1 MPVRAVAA
9 TAAARHRRAGIEL
22 AAAGDNDAPTP
33 AAMSDLP
40 LPMPPAAAF
49 FGLDLQ
55 ALAPPQRDAL
65 RHADADFRA
74 VAAGR
79 VPLHAR
85 IDPEAPLPADC
96 GTRYYRGQGYRLTV
110 LRRLS
115 SIGAQTAIAY
125 GPILQLDEALF
136 AAAALP
142 AISDV
147 RLYTPAALGQLS
159 GAAAQA

>member
-1 MPVRAVAA
+1 
-9 TAAARHRRAGIEL
+9 
-22 AAAGDNDAPTP
+22 
-33 AAMSDLP
+33 MSDLP
-40 LPMPPAAAF
+40 LPMPLHPGAF

-65 RHADADFRA
+65 RQADADFRA

-79 VPLHAR
+79 APLHAR
-85 IDPEAPLPADC
+85 IDTEAPLPADG
-96 GTRYYRGQGYRLTV
+96 GTRYYLGQGYRLTV

-136 AAAALP
+136 AAATLP

-147 RLYTPAALGQLS
+147 RLYTHAALGQLLE
-159 GAAAQA
+159 AAAQP